1 MIPSWLMFALV
12 FGVNFTIWGTVGFLR
27 VVDNALDRFRHVPR
41 NAGSAAHRA
50 LRADRLIQAA
60 AKTVI
65 DDTWKAIEAK
75 LSAAP

>member
-1 MIPSWLMFALV
+1 VLVIPSWLMFALV

-27 VVDNALDRFRHVPR
+27 VVDNALDRFRRVPR

-60 AKTVI
+60 ANGGLAGSTL
-65 DDTWKAIEAK
+65 A
-75 LSAAP
+75 